1 MQWIAVALGGYLIV
15 TGAVF
20 LMQRTL
26 LYPSGRLLPELEK
39 AGVEG
44 LQAVT
49 TPTRDGLTL
58 LHWYRPPATPES
70 PVIAV
75 FHGNAGHM
83 GDRVPKLGPLL
94 DQGYGLFFASYRGY
108 GGNPGKPTETDL
120 TEDSRGVLVWLEDQG
135 IGLDRIVLYGESL
148 GTGVAV
154 KLATERAVAAL
165 VLEAP
170 YTSIAELSQ
179 HHYWYLPARWLILD
193 PWDSLARI
201 PEIRAPLLVLHGDQD
216 PTVPLRYG
224 RRLFAAAPEP
234 KAMFEIEGGGHVDLY
249 DYPRV
254 AERVIGFIQ
263 TYVNTSRRLE
273 TTTLPP
279 KDG

>member
-1 MQWIAVALGGYLIV
+1 MQWIALALGGYLAL
-15 TGAVF
+15 TGVVF

-26 LYPSGRLLPELEK
+26 LYPAGSVVPELAK
-39 AGVEG
+39 AGVDG
-44 LQAVT
+44 LEAVT
-49 TPTRDGLTL
+49 TPTADGLTL
-58 LHWYRPPATPES
+58 IHWYRPPATPEA
-70 PVIAV
+70 PVVAV

-94 DQGYGLFFASYRGY
+94 DEGYGLFFASYRGY
-108 GGNPGKPTETDL
+108 GGNPGKPTEADL
-120 TEDSRGVLVWLEDQG
+120 IADSRGVLAWLEDQG
-135 IGLDRIVLYGESL
+135 IGAGRTVLYGESL

-154 KLATERAVAAL
+154 ALATESAVAGL
-165 VLEAP
+165 ILEAP

-201 PEIRAPLLVLHGDQD
+201 PQIGAPLLVVHGERD

-234 KAMFEIEGGGHVDLY
+234 KEMLEIEGGGHVDLY

-254 AERVIGFIQ
+254 AQRVIVFIQ
-263 TYVNTSRRLE
+263 QHAGAPRRPDA
-273 TTTLPP
+273 TALPA

>member
-1 MQWIAVALGGYLIV
+1 MHWIGVALGGYLAL
-15 TGAVF
+15 TGIVF

-26 LYPSGRLLPELEK
+26 LYPAGSVLPELAE
-39 AGVEG
+39 AGVDG

-49 TPTRDGLTL
+49 TRTRDGLQL
-58 LHWYRPPATPES
+58 VHWYRPPAAPEG
-70 PVIAV
+70 PVVVV

-94 DQGYGLFFASYRGY
+94 DEGFGLFFASYRGY
-108 GGNPGKPTETDL
+108 GGNPGKPTEADL
-120 TEDSRGVLVWLEDQG
+120 TADSRSVLDWLQDQG
-135 IGLDRIVLYGESL
+135 VGVDRTVLYGESL

-154 KLATERAVAAL
+154 TLATERPVAAV

-179 HHYWYLPARWLILD
+179 YHYWYLPARWLILD
-193 PWDSLARI
+193 PWDSLQRV
-201 PEIRAPLLVLHGDQD
+201 PNLRAPLLVLHGDRD
-216 PTVPLRYG
+216 PTVPVRYG

-234 KAMFEIEGGGHVDLY
+234 KEMLEIEGGGHVDLF

-254 AERVIGFIQ
+254 AERVAKFIR
-263 TYVNTSRRLE
+263 THAATSVGTKPE
-273 TTTLPP
+273 ALPT
-279 KDG
+279 KGG